1 MVVMLICLCP
11 QVFIGTLS
19 SEERDLMCFVPANEA
34 LIMPNVLLAEIMTLN
49 QTFQLVQAFPTGVSA
64 IFALIW
70 ETMRKTNVV
79 ETSCVT
85 SYEMFRNVLLDRE
98 VLTLAILARCD
109 FRAEDAEYEMSSY
122 RKAAYR

>member
-11 QVFIGTLS
+11 RVFIGTLS

-70 ETMRKTNVV
+70 ETMRKTNFV
-79 ETSCVT
+79 ET
-85 SYEMFRNVLLDRE
+85 DRVSPHMRCLE
-98 VLTLAILARCD
+98 VL
-109 FRAEDAEYEMSSY
+109 Y
-122 RKAAYR
+122 